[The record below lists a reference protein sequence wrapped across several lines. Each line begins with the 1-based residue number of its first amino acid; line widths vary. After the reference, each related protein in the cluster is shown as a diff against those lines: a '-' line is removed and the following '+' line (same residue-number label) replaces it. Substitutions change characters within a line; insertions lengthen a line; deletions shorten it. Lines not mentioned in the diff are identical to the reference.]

1 MRRIGRPVIVFLQ
14 SNYVR
19 DEFEAFAMHAS
30 STSFHQHAFQQ
41 KDKYSGSF
49 LLFQT

>member
-1 MRRIGRPVIVFLQ
+1 
-14 SNYVR
+14 
-19 DEFEAFAMHAS
+19 MHPS